1 MPTMATQTRAV
12 RLPPP
17 LTPVSDSSEGEEE
30 VEEEVAERSVW
41 REGVVA
47 RLWRVRW
54 VLVWDL
60 VQVVCGV
67 LAIWLILRFDLFS
80 PPK

>member
-17 LTPVSDSSEGEEE
+17 LTPVSDSSGCEEEEEE
-30 VEEEVAERSVW
+30 VVERSVW
-41 REGVVA
+41 REGIGA

-54 VLVWDL
+54 VLMWDL

-67 LAIWLILRFDLFS
+67 SAIYLILRFDLFAA
-80 PPK
+80 PK